1 MNERVLECKV
11 EERVDSLANKQEN
24 GIKGRER
31 RKQKKTKEGK
41 KDSGRKQESM
51 LRSGS
56 KREIYRKNRM
66 EKRGREEGAEMNNKQ
81 NMGEI
86 KRINK

>member
-1 MNERVLECKV
+1 MESR
-11 EERVDSLANKQEN
+11 EEKGGNKKRQ
-24 GIKGRER
+24 
-31 RKQKKTKEGK
+31 TKEG
-41 KDSGRKQESM
+41 SGRKQESM

-66 EKRGREEGAEMNNKQ
+66 EKREREEGAEMNNKQ

>member
-1 MNERVLECKV
+1 MESR
-11 EERVDSLANKQEN
+11 EEKGGNKKRQ
-24 GIKGRER
+24 
-31 RKQKKTKEGK
+31 TKEGK
-41 KDSGRKQESM
+41 KNSGRKQESM

-81 NMGEI
+81 NMGES

>member
-1 MNERVLECKV
+1 MESR
-11 EERVDSLANKQEN
+11 EEKGGNKKRQ
-24 GIKGRER
+24 
-31 RKQKKTKEGK
+31 TKEGK
-41 KDSGRKQESM
+41 KNSGRKQESM

-56 KREIYRKNRM
+56 KREIYRKYRKNRM

>member
-1 MNERVLECKV
+1 MESR
-11 EERVDSLANKQEN
+11 EEKGGNKKRQ
-24 GIKGRER
+24 
-31 RKQKKTKEGK
+31 TKEGK

-66 EKRGREEGAEMNNKQ
+66 EKKEREKGAEMNNKQ

>member
-1 MNERVLECKV
+1 MESR
-11 EERVDSLANKQEN
+11 EEKGGNKKRQ
-24 GIKGRER
+24 
-31 RKQKKTKEGK
+31 TKEGK

-81 NMGEI
+81 NMGES

>member
-1 MNERVLECKV
+1 MESR
-11 EERVDSLANKQEN
+11 EEKGGNKKRQ
-24 GIKGRER
+24 
-31 RKQKKTKEGK
+31 TKEGK

-56 KREIYRKNRM
+56 KREIYRKNKM
-66 EKRGREEGAEMNNKQ
+66 EKREREKGAEMNNKQ